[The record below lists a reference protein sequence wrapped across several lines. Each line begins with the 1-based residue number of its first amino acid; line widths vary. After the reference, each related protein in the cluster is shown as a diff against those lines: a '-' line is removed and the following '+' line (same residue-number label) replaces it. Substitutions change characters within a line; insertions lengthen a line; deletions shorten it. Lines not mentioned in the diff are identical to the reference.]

1 MGFHNGALNQS
12 LVAYKSGHKESFNCS
27 KDKIMAKKFKIVNNG
42 NFDLLTACHYIKF
55 DELYSTSIFC
65 NPALYV
71 QSTAFVLP
79 CRMLLSNLVLYLL
92 LVM

>member
-55 DELYSTSIFC
+55 DELYSTSIF
-65 NPALYV
+65 AILH
-71 QSTAFVLP
+71 F
-79 CRMLLSNLVLYLL
+79 MSNLLL
-92 LVM
+92 LFCPVECFCPI